1 MHRPPSA
8 SQPLMPSDAPFTL
21 PPLQVGCNGAESL
34 LAFHVFFC
42 GLSSPS
48 SSHSRPSPTMHTSF
62 FLLGLYSVAVSH
74 EPHIQWTE
82 GVCASARLSL
92 ILTCLPVRISFF
104 LQAEPA
110 PLPTSKR
117 MSLTPGKPS
126 LSSRQ
131 LSRGRMLGGGS
142 QRALDRL
149 RNGLPSLQESLA
161 AANRTGSPGN
171 FSRRTSCRIAI

>member
-1 MHRPPSA
+1 M
-8 SQPLMPSDAPFTL
+8 
-21 PPLQVGCNGAESL
+21 
-34 LAFHVFFC
+34 
-42 GLSSPS
+42 
-48 SSHSRPSPTMHTSF
+48 
-62 FLLGLYSVAVSH
+62 
-74 EPHIQWTE
+74 
-82 GVCASARLSL
+82 CASARLSL
-92 ILTCLPVRISFF
+92 ILTCLHVTISFF

-117 MSLTPGKPS
+117 LSLTPGKPS
-126 LSSRQ
+126 LSPRQ

-171 FSRRTSCRIAI
+171 CIDSSTSCGMAIQPHSPHSPPPHVPPCHRGNCRLYNSSPQYWQACCVCVRWGWDGGVVGWGWRVRRVVSC